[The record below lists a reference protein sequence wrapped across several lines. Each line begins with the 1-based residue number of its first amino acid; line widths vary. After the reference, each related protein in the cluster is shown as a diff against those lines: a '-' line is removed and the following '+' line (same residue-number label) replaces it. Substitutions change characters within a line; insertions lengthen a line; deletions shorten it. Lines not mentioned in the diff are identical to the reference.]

1 MSSINTWARL
11 YSLTAVHPRDG
22 TLLPAHQISR
32 EYRESLHTTLLK
44 ELSDS
49 ILLRSSSASDSC
61 SPIIRIHSFILSSKL
76 CLVADLAFMVG
87 VVLIFLESIDKQEEQ
102 PTRYDVEWN
111 IKSSP
116 LCPSARKVLTRSF
129 AERNNEHL
137 LLFYFQSRT
146 IDLRISQPCKLYLTS
161 THNPTIIQWSSL

>member
-87 VVLIFLESIDKQEEQ
+87 VVLIFLESIDKKNNPPDTMLSGISNQA
-102 PTRYDVEWN
+102 PFAPLLGKYWLDHSLSAIMN
-111 IKSSP
+111 IFCCSIFN
-116 LCPSARKVLTRSF
+116 LERLIYGYRSLANF
-129 AERNNEHL
+129 IWQVHTTL
-137 LLFYFQSRT
+137 
-146 IDLRISQPCKLYLTS
+146 P
-161 THNPTIIQWSSL
+161 